1 MQVNRDGLILTKR
14 IIDYDCLSQSSDLC
28 QQLTLE
34 KRQQVVYLLPLSFF
48 KDKAEPAGRVPPDAI
63 LFVQAATKKM

>member
-48 KDKAEPAGRVPPDAI
+48 
-63 LFVQAATKKM
+63 